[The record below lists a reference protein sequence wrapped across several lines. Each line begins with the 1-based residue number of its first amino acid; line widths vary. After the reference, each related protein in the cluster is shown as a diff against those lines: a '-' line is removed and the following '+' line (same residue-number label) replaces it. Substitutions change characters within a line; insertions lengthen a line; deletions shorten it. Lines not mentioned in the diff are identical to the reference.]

1 MGKKMDDRMIEVADD
16 LVDDRNVLPLAN
28 FEEVLGRLKNVSSAR
43 SEKHLAEILGVR
55 GQAVTSARKRGEIPT
70 GWIIKIGHQFDI
82 SLDWIVYGKG
92 PMRRGEER
100 PRSREPFPTEDYYFV
115 PLLESRVTAGPEGE
129 ILYEDIADY
138 YPFKQWWIE
147 RLVGKRTERKRDL
160 ILIRVR
166 GDSMSP
172 TINQGEVALVDT
184 YEGERIAV
192 RSGHIYLVTMPEGH
206 TAMKRLVV
214 SKDQDRFKLV
224 CLSDNTADYRPF
236 EFEIEPERS
245 LKAYVLGRV
254 RWAGKEFD

>member
-1 MGKKMDDRMIEVADD
+1 MTDEAEKEEMDARD
-16 LVDDRNVLPLAN
+16 VLPIAN
-28 FEEVLGRLKNVSSAR
+28 FEEILNRLKNVAGAK

-70 GWIIKIGHQFDI
+70 GWIIKIGHQFDV
-82 SLDWIVYGKG
+82 SLDWIVYGEG
-92 PMRRGEER
+92 PVKRGGDA
-100 PRSREPFPTEDYYFV
+100 PPKAQKKSHFTEDYYHFA

-129 ILYEDIADY
+129 ILYEEIEDY

-147 RLVGKRTERKRDL
+147 KLVGKRPERKKDL

-172 TINQGEVALVDT
+172 TVNQGEMALVDT
-184 YEGERIAV
+184 YEGERMEV
-192 RSGHIYLVTMPEGH
+192 RSGQIYLVTMPEGS
-206 TAMKRLVV
+206 TAMKRLVL
-214 SKDQDRFKLV
+214 SKEQDRYKLV

-236 EFEIEPERS
+236 EFEIEPGRS
-245 LKAYVLGRV
+245 LKTYVLGRV